1 MLDWIKNQ
9 VRQLDTGVRDAAI
22 RSERIARIRKTRENE
37 EWARRTAMGNPQAVA
52 DQLLT
57 QKVISQGEHGNAV
70 AMLSQDATRDA
81 YIRSIRGQ
89 MNRGPA
95 AIGQMGVREGL
106 NHAIAN
112 NAVVRRGVLP
122 VAVGGGGLMAGAAVT
137 TGAQNLMALMQF
149 MQGGQEQQARVE
161 QSPLA

>member
-9 VRQLDTGVRDAAI
+9 ARQLDTGVQDAAL
-22 RSERIARIRKTRENE
+22 RSERIARIRKTRENAQ
-37 EWARRTAMGNPQAVA
+37 WARQRVPGVVA
-52 DQLLT
+52 RELRDQG
-57 QKVISQGEHGNAV
+57 IIDNAGMANAV
-70 AMLSQDATRDA
+70 AQLGRDSTMEA
-81 YIRSIRGQ
+81 YIRSIRGK
-89 MNRGPA
+89 MNRGPFGK
-95 AIGQMGVREGL
+95 GQMGVREGL

-122 VAVGGGGLMAGAAVT
+122 VAVGGGGLMAGAALT
-137 TGAQNLMALMQF
+137 TGAQNLMALMDF

>member
-9 VRQLDTGVRDAAI
+9 ARRLDTGVQDAAL
-22 RSERIARIRKTRENE
+22 RSERIARIRKTRENAQ
-37 EWARRTAMGNPQAVA
+37 WARQTAPDAVA
-52 DQLLT
+52 RELRDQGIIDDAGM
-57 QKVISQGEHGNAV
+57 VDAV
-70 AMLSQDATRDA
+70 DRLKQDSTREA

-89 MNRGPA
+89 MNRGPFMK
-95 AIGQMGVREGL
+95 GEMGVREGL

-137 TGAQNLMALMQF
+137 TGAQNLMALMDF
-149 MQGGQEQQARVE
+149 MQSGQEQQARVE